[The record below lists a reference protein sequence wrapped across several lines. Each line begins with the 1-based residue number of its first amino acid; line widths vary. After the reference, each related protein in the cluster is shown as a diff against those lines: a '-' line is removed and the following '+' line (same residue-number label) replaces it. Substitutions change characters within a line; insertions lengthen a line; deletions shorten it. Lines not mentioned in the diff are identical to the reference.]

1 MNDQDKTRSRQG
13 RIPATLQAVFLA
25 SNRGKDVNKPPPEKV
40 ASKVYFRNW
49 LFQRQSGSKESR
61 GSLFAGMGSKK
72 NKKSKKS
79 KSQPE
84 SKVVKTPKPK
94 VCNVERMHYTLHSG
108 KREQSLSMCQHFLT
122 LDSLLNCS
130 S

>member
-1 MNDQDKTRSRQG
+1 MNDQDKPRTRQG

-61 GSLFAGMGSKK
+61 GSLFAGLGKGRK
-72 NKKSKKS
+72 TKKSKKA

-84 SKVVKTPKPK
+84 SKAVKAPKPK
-94 VCNVERMHYTLHSG
+94 VCNV
-108 KREQSLSMCQHFLT
+108 
-122 LDSLLNCS
+122 
-130 S
+130 